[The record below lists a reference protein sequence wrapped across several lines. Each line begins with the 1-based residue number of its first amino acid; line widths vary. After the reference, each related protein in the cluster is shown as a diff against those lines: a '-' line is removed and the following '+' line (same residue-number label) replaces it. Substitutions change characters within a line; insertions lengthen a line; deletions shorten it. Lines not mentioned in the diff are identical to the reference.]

1 MENIIRFTDTDV
13 VKYTAYRSGEIKFGE
28 RVQTIPANEPVFEYI
43 KNCDAEFVL
52 LGIPEDIGIRANYGR
67 QGASYAW
74 ESTLKSILNLQ
85 HNKFCK
91 GGRVLILGQ
100 INVLELQ
107 GKAQTLDPYNK
118 EGRKELSALVEKLD
132 KDVSYV
138 VCQIIKAGKIP
149 IIIGGGHNNAYGNIK
164 GTSLAKGRPVNAINY
179 DAHAD
184 FRMLEGRHGGNG
196 FSYAFEEG
204 FLKNYFIFGLHENYT
219 SKGVME
225 TIKKHSDRIRF
236 NTYEQIAI
244 RKEKH
249 FSEEMALATGFVGD
263 DPFGLEIDL
272 DALPNVASS
281 NITNTGFSIERA
293 RQFIHYFG
301 SQKNVAYMHICEG
314 APSLDHDTK
323 NHLTGK
329 LIAYLI
335 TDFMK
340 AKDIKV

>member
-1 MENIIRFTDTDV
+1 MENIIRFTEADL

-28 RVQTIPANEPVFEYI
+28 RIQTVPANEPVFEHI
-43 KNCDAEFVL
+43 KECDAEFVL
-52 LGIPEDIGIRANYGR
+52 IGIPEDIGIRANYGR
-67 QGASYAW
+67 QGAASAW
-74 ESTLKSILNLQ
+74 ESALKSIANLQ

-91 GGRVLILGQ
+91 GGRLLILGQ
-100 INVLELQ
+100 IDIIDLQ
-107 GKAQTLDPYNK
+107 KQAQDIDPTTK
-118 EGRKELSALVEKLD
+118 EGRKELSALVEKVD
-132 KDVSYV
+132 KDVSYIIG
-138 VCQIIKAGKIP
+138 QIVKTGKIP

-164 GTSLAKGRPVNAINY
+164 GASLAKGKPINAINY

-204 FLKNYFIFGLHENYT
+204 FLKNYFIFGLHENYA

-225 TIKKHSDRIRF
+225 NIKKHAERIRF

-249 FSEEMALATGFVGD
+249 FSEEMALAVGFIGD

-301 SQKNVAYMHICEG
+301 GCKNVTYLHICEG
-314 APSLDHDTK
+314 APTLDHEHN

-329 LIAYLI
+329 LIAYLV

-340 AKDIKV
+340 AKDL